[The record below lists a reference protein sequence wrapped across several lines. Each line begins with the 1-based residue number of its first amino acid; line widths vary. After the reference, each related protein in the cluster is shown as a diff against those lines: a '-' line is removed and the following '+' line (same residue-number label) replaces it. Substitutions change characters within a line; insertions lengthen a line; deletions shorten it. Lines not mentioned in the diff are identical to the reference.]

1 MPKCVHQV
9 LLQAIHKQP
18 KECWT
23 EWATL
28 FDAVKDVLTIG
39 T

>member
-18 KECWT
+18 KECCT
-23 EWATL
+23 EWAAL
-28 FDAVKDVLTIG
+28 FDSHQAVKDV
-39 T
+39 